1 MLITINK
8 KLEKMFRLNRNLPK
22 AIKVLFITVLVIS
35 ISGFSP
41 NNQNTKIIQG
51 EKYDHQIT
59 DGENSRVNG
68 SGDNITNIKKEAGEM
83 PVYGNWKTF
92 TQKDGL
98 PANKAYC
105 VRIDGDRVLVGTSG
119 GLGVYENGEWR
130 TYTVEDGIAHN
141 GILAID
147 VSELTGDVWLGT
159 LGGLT
164 RWSGGKFDT
173 FTQLNSGLANNVIY
187 SVICD
192 GKHVWSATGGG
203 AGDYNTYTDEWE
215 IYMERNAPMHEPWT
229 YGVCAGDDKI
239 WIAAWGGGVIEYNT
253 KTKKFRDYIDPDS
266 QMELDVF
273 PDDGV
278 VHDIT
283 TGVSYDEG
291 ILWVATYFGVNRY
304 DGAHWNTYFDH
315 DSGLLSNFNNFCR
328 AVGPVIYF
336 CTDLGLSTFNG
347 NKWVSYQRNENN
359 TAGKVLITNGA
370 KLTDDIKIREF
381 PASTS
386 IAHNFTIGVDVQGD
400 EIWVATSYGVSRG
413 ERLK

>member
-1 MLITINK
+1 
-8 KLEKMFRLNRNLPK
+8 MFRPNRNLPK

-41 NNQNTKIIQG
+41 NNQNTKIIPG
-51 EKYDHQIT
+51 ERHDNQTT
-59 DGENSRVNG
+59 DGENSRVIG
-68 SGDNITNIKKEAGEM
+68 SGDNIADIKKEAGEM

-92 TQKDGL
+92 TKKDGL

-147 VSELTGDVWLGT
+147 VNELTGD
-159 LGGLT
+159 
-164 RWSGGKFDT
+164 
-173 FTQLNSGLANNVIY
+173 
-187 SVICD
+187 
-192 GKHVWSATGGG
+192 
-203 AGDYNTYTDEWE
+203 
-215 IYMERNAPMHEPWT
+215 
-229 YGVCAGDDKI
+229 DKI
-239 WIAAWGGGVIEYNT
+239 FIAAWGGGVIEFNT

-273 PDDGV
+273 PDDGI

-283 TGVSYDEG
+283 TGVSWADG

-328 AVGPVIYF
+328 AVGPVVYF
-336 CTDLGLSTFNG
+336 CTDEGLSSFNG
-347 NKWVSYQRNENN
+347 KTWVSYRRNEAN
-359 TAGKVLITNGA
+359 TSGKVLITNGP
-370 KLTDDIKIREF
+370 KLTDDVKIREF
-381 PASTS
+381 PVPTS
-386 IAHNFTIGVDVQGD
+386 ICHNFTIGVDVQDD

-413 ERLK
+413 ERVNVR